1 MICLTL
7 VIALALA
14 GDLDAAAAS
23 VRGPSAVAAGFEG
36 SLDGVVRCETDPDVV
51 LEQAGRQQDDRSLD
65 DEGMTGSPPAR
76 EPDDLLLRYLEGL
89 LRASE
94 EPHRRNLDGVVSRFN
109 R

>member
-1 MICLTL
+1 MISLTL

-23 VRGPSAVAAGFEG
+23 VSQSVAVAAGFEV

-51 LEQAGRQQDDRSLD
+51 LEQAGHQQDDRSLD

-76 EPDDLLLRYLEGL
+76 EPDDLPLRYLEGL
-89 LRASE
+89 LRAAE
-94 EPHRRNLDGVVSRFN
+94 EPHRRHLDGVTSRFN